1 MIIKNDFPILN
12 SIQTN
17 KKPLI
22 YFDNASTTQ
31 KPKIVIDS
39 IVEYYSQ
46 YNANIHRASYGIAE
60 KATKK
65 YEESRKKIAKFIN
78 ADLDEIIFTSGT
90 TQSINFIAYTY
101 GRALKDGDEIILSEM
116 EHHSNIVPW
125 QMLVSN
131 KNIKLKYIPL
141 LDSGE
146 LDLKK
151 FNQLIT
157 QKTKLISIIHM
168 SNIIGIINPI
178 KQIVAVAN
186 NNNIPILIDAAQ
198 SIAHQKIDVKKIN
211 CDFLAFSGHKIMG
224 PTGIGVLYI
233 NKKIIHSIEPF
244 MRGGHMI
251 KTVSSQTS
259 TWNDVPWRF
268 EAGTGNIAQ
277 AIGLAKSIEYIETIG
292 LENIKE
298 YIDELLICLLSKLRK
313 ISGISIYGHQSKSGP
328 IVSFNIKGCHP
339 YDIAKLLDNYGICI
353 RAGHHC
359 GQILMK
365 SLNINYSCRVSLYA
379 YNSITEI
386 DYFIDSLK
394 KVITILKK

>member
-1 MIIKNDFPILN
+1 MNIKNDFPIL
-12 SIQTN
+12 SSSEED

-31 KPKIVIDS
+31 KPQVVIDS

-46 YNANIHRASYGIAE
+46 YNANIHRGSYSIAE

-65 YEESRKKIAKFIN
+65 YEEARYKIAKLIN
-78 ADLDEIIFTSGT
+78 ADIEEIIFTSGT
-90 TQSINFIAYTY
+90 TESINFIAYAY
-101 GRALKDGDEIILSEM
+101 GNSLQDGDEIIISEM

-125 QMLVSN
+125 QMLISN

-141 LDSGE
+141 LNTGE

-151 FNQLIT
+151 FKELIT
-157 QKTKLISIIHM
+157 KKTKLISIIHM
-168 SNIIGIINPI
+168 SNIIGTINPI
-178 KQIVAVAN
+178 TEIINIAH
-186 NNNIPILIDAAQ
+186 NNNIHILIDAAQ
-198 SIAHQKIDVKKIN
+198 SIAHQKIDVKKLS

-251 KTVSSQTS
+251 KTVSLQTS

-268 EAGTGNIAQ
+268 EAGTGNISQ
-277 AIGLAKSIEYIETIG
+277 AIGLAKSIDYIQSIG
-292 LENIKE
+292 LENIKK
-298 YIDELLICLLSKLRK
+298 YTDKLLIHLLSKLK
-313 ISGISIYGHQSKSGP
+313 KVSGISIYGHHSKSGP

-353 RAGHHC
+353 RSGHHC
-359 GQILMK
+359 GQLLMEAL
-365 SLNINYSCRVSLYA
+365 SINFSCRVSLFA
-379 YNSITEI
+379 YNSIEEI
-386 DYFIDSLK
+386 DYFMNSLK
-394 KVITILKK
+394 KVVTILKK